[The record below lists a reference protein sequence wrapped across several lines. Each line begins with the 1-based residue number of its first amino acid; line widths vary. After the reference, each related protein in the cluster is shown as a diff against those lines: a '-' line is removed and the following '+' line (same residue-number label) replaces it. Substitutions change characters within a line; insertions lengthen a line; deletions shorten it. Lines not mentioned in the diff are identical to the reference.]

1 MLASGIPALVLWL
14 KTHEQLVNE
23 IERRLL
29 TVSTLRQEQLKDYLD
44 SESDKAGLI
53 ASRVLINNLLSHKPG
68 ANNKNLAEYDLNLAI
83 SVISD
88 FMYAS
93 IYDAYGNL
101 ILSTGESLGL
111 NIRETMNVS
120 SLIKQSD
127 HLRVGHPLLTSKGWM
142 YNMSH
147 PIYQVSMNS
156 ELFKYQSANL
166 DARFR

>member
-1 MLASGIPALVLWL
+1 M
-14 KTHEQLVNE
+14 NE

-53 ASRVLINNLLSHKPG
+53 ASRVLINNLLTHKPG
-68 ANNKNLAEYDLNLAI
+68 ANNKNLAEYDLSLAI

-88 FMYAS
+88 FVCAA
-93 IYDAYGNL
+93 IYDAEGNL
-101 ILSTGESLGL
+101 VLSTGESSGP

-120 SLIKQSD
+120 SLINQSD
-127 HLRVGHPLLTSKGWM
+127 HLMVGHPLLTSKGWI

-147 PIYQVSMNS
+147 PIYRVSMNS
-156 ELFKYQSANL
+156 
-166 DARFR
+166 

>member
-1 MLASGIPALVLWL
+1 MQVVLASGIPALVLWL

-44 SESDKAGLI
+44 SERDKAGLI

-68 ANNKNLAEYDLNLAI
+68 ANNKNLAEYDLSLAI

-88 FMYAS
+88 FVCAA
-93 IYDAYGNL
+93 IYDEEGNL
-101 ILSTGESLGL
+101 VLSTGESWGPK
-111 NIRETMNVS
+111 IMETMDVT
-120 SLIKQSD
+120 SLVKQPD
-127 HLRVGHPLLTSKGWM
+127 HLMVGHPLLTSKGWI

-147 PIYQVSMNS
+147 PIYQVRIC
-156 ELFKYQSANL
+156 A
-166 DARFR
+166 